1 MQREWLTKLGIV
13 IPTLNAARYLP
24 DTLASIQ
31 KLADGGAHIIVVDGG
46 SFDETKEIC
55 ARFGVRVVTQTGQG
69 LYAAINLGVQQIPS
83 PWLTWIN
90 GDDVLFYSGLTAYG
104 EDLEGS
110 DIHYGT
116 VDFIDADGRF
126 LHSWRSAA
134 AHRLGPLFRVGCSP
148 ILQQGT
154 IFRREVFDRLGGFDI
169 EMKYVADADF
179 WCRAVEADFRFK
191 RLSYPTVAGFRLHTQ
206 QISQQHATEMRREH
220 RAMIHKRFGSERRC
234 DWSLARVRYR
244 CSNLLRY
251 VVRWLRS
258 RDVGGG
264 FRLTRSYDVP

>member
-13 IPTLNAARYLP
+13 IPTLNVGRFLP
-24 DTLASIQ
+24 DTLASVQ
-31 KLADGGAHIIVVDGG
+31 KLANRGAHVIVVDGG
-46 SFDETKEIC
+46 SSDDTMEIC
-55 ARFGVRVVTQTGQG
+55 ERFGVRSVAQSRQG
-69 LYAAINLGVQQIPS
+69 LYAAINFGIQQISS

-90 GDDVLFYSGLTAYG
+90 GDDVLYQSGLSAYG
-104 EDLEGS
+104 EDLEGA

-134 AHRLGPLFRVGCSP
+134 SHRLGPLFRVGCSP
-148 ILQQGT
+148 LLQQGT

-179 WCRAVEADFRFK
+179 WCRAVEAGFRFQ
-191 RLSYPTVAGFRLHTQ
+191 RLRYPTVAGFRLHTQ
-206 QISQQHATEMRREH
+206 QISQQHAAEMRIEH
-220 RAMIHKRFGSERRC
+220 RAMIHKRFGRKPRY
-234 DWSLARVRYR
+234 DWSLAKARYR
-244 CSNLLRY
+244 CTNLVWYL
-251 VVRWLRS
+251 VRWLRS

-264 FRLTRSYDVP
+264 LRLTRSYDVP